1 MTSLA
6 VIALNLASNV
16 ILGLLYGWTCVVGWG
31 LIRVGTVKEPRPSR
45 QIGLITGVMLLIV
58 MSFFFIVWPFGL
70 LFQLVTLIH
79 FWDRIPWLFGASI
92 AVKILWAMVGAVWG
106 LLTYRAG
113 YSFALE
119 HPFPRETA
127 FPG

>member
-1 MTSLA
+1 
-6 VIALNLASNV
+6 
-16 ILGLLYGWTCVVGWG
+16 
-31 LIRVGTVKEPRPSR
+31 
-45 QIGLITGVMLLIV
+45 MLLIV